1 MNFEGD
7 TVSFLGNI
15 PMIQLIPFGLPP
27 LSHPVD
33 SSYIITHFPYD
44 VNR

>member
-7 TVSFLGNI
+7 TVSFLGNV
-15 PMIQLIPFGLPP
+15 PMIQLIPSRLPP
-27 LSHPVD
+27 LSHPVV